1 MKDRFDLE
9 QQIMECW
16 NIVEDIDVTTSHFV
30 DNPKWAHIPPDVC
43 DALMNKYF
51 AIKELY
57 EIRFERLWETFGELI
72 PAMDAGST
80 KVDITKD
87 VGEVSTNISFS
98 DAMDS
103 FNGYSPKPNQTFDT
117 PTWDNMTYTVNGVT
131 GDESAITFTFGNEDH
146 DYNEQK

>member
-57 EIRFERLWETFGELI
+57 EIRFERLWETFSELI
-72 PAMDAGST
+72 PAMDVGST
-80 KVDITKD
+80 ND
-87 VGEVSTNISFS
+87 VVSTTKLS
-98 DAMDS
+98 
-103 FNGYSPKPNQTFDT
+103 YSLDDYTTNPV
-117 PTWDNMTYTVNGVT
+117 TWDNINYTVNGVT
-131 GDESAITFTFGNEDH
+131 ADESAITFTFGNEDH

>member
-9 QQIMECW
+9 QHNMECW
-16 NIVEDIDVTTSHFV
+16 NIVEDIDATTSHFV

-57 EIRFERLWETFGELI
+57 EIRFERLWETFSELI
-72 PAMDAGST
+72 PAMDVGST
-80 KVDITKD
+80 ND
-87 VGEVSTNISFS
+87 VVSTTKLS
-98 DAMDS
+98 
-103 FNGYSPKPNQTFDT
+103 YSLDDYTTNPV
-117 PTWDNMTYTVNGVT
+117 TWDNINYTVNGVT
-131 GDESAITFTFGNEDH
+131 ADESAITFTFGNEDH

>member
-43 DALMNKYF
+43 DALMNKFF

-80 KVDITKD
+80 NAGSTND
-87 VGEVSTNISFS
+87 VVSTTNVSTTTLS
-98 DAMDS
+98 
-103 FNGYSPKPNQTFDT
+103 YSLYDYTANPV
-117 PTWDNMTYTVNGVT
+117 TWDNINYTVNGVT

>member
-72 PAMDAGST
+72 PAMDVGST
-80 KVDITKD
+80 ND
-87 VGEVSTNISFS
+87 VVSTTKLS
-98 DAMDS
+98 
-103 FNGYSPKPNQTFDT
+103 YSLDDYTTNPV
-117 PTWDNMTYTVNGVT
+117 TWDNINYTVNGVT
-131 GDESAITFTFGNEDH
+131 ADESAITFTFGNEDH

>member
-80 KVDITKD
+80 ND
-87 VGEVSTNISFS
+87 VVSTTKLS
-98 DAMDS
+98 
-103 FNGYSPKPNQTFDT
+103 YSLDDYTTNPV
-117 PTWDNMTYTVNGVT
+117 TWDNINYTVNGVT
-131 GDESAITFTFGNEDH
+131 ADESAITFTFGNEDH